1 MHDIRGAAS
10 VPVMLMP
17 VISGKLVADVAEDF
31 SFGSGLCLRG
41 ESDKGSESDSECDDG
56 ILHGGVE
63 LAMLPS
69 EGRTHLTTHAN
80 LRKKSPSRSI
90 PNGPQPF

>member
-1 MHDIRGAAS
+1 
-10 VPVMLMP
+10 
-17 VISGKLVADVAEDF
+17 
-31 SFGSGLCLRG
+31 
-41 ESDKGSESDSECDDG
+41 
-56 ILHGGVE
+56 

-80 LRKKSPSRSI
+80 LRKKSPGRSI